1 MNAPR
6 FLAAVLEVDWSR
18 ALPRE
23 SDLVSRTVE
32 MYHRVPTCGT
42 RSDNAANLRA
52 RFGSD
57 RQDGLYGRPHSA
69 LRVLSLGSAE
79 HSIT

>member
-23 SDLVSRTVE
+23 SDLVSPTVE

-42 RSDNAANLRA
+42 RSYNAANLWV

-57 RQDGLYGRPHSA
+57 RQDGLSWLTAQCP
-69 LRVLSLGSAE
+69 
-79 HSIT
+79 T